1 MERRILTEEELAA
14 ESEKLSGWKVEGAE
28 LVRRYE
34 FENFA
39 APLAFVNKVGEVAE
53 AADHHPDIKFGWGF
67 AEIRLTTHDR
77 GGITDVDIAAAKA
90 IDEL

>member
-1 MERRILTEEELAA
+1 MERRILNADELAA
-14 ESEKLSGWKVEGAE
+14 GLEELSGWSVDEKE
-28 LVRRYE
+28 LVKRYE

-39 APLAFVNKVGEVAE
+39 GALAFVNKVGEVAE

-77 GGITDVDIAAAKA
+77 GGITDVDLATAKKIA
-90 IDEL
+90 EL

>member
-1 MERRILTEEELAA
+1 MERRVLSREELSADLEA
-14 ESEKLSGWKVEGAE
+14 LNGWEVEGNE
-28 LVRRYE
+28 LVSRRK

-39 APLAFVNKVGEVAE
+39 EALAFVNKVGEVAE

-77 GGITDVDIAAAKA
+77 GGITDVDLAVAGKISK
-90 IDEL
+90 L